1 MTDLAKA
8 KQNMHEDSLIRML
21 ETDNI
26 SAVNHNDIAAIDDKY
41 GNFDDVRPTSINMNS
56 AYSYQKSPSL
66 QNQDNYAKDYR
77 ANPLVNP
84 LNQIFSFGQN
94 NLAVNSGKRV
104 EDLNFQGS
112 PLRVQTQQPIQT
124 TYKADRGQMFQ
135 DSYVSQA
142 VSQPTRQTFDPP
154 RTYKMSFEPQIKEEI
169 VRHQQG
175 KSTSAVSGNLD

>member
-26 SAVNHNDIAAIDDKY
+26 SAVNQNDIAAIDDKY

-66 QNQDNYAKDYR
+66 LNQDNYGKESR

-84 LNQIFSFGQN
+84 LNQIFSFG
-94 NLAVNSGKRV
+94 
-104 EDLNFQGS
+104 
-112 PLRVQTQQPIQT
+112 
-124 TYKADRGQMFQ
+124 
-135 DSYVSQA
+135 
-142 VSQPTRQTFDPP
+142 
-154 RTYKMSFEPQIKEEI
+154 
-169 VRHQQG
+169 
-175 KSTSAVSGNLD
+175 